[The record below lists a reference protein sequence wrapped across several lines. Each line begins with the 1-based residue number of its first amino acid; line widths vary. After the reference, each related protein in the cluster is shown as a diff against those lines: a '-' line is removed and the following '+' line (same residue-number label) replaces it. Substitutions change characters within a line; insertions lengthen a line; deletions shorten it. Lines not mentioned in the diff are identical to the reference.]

1 MRRVL
6 SRRRRRQA
14 VRHHLPVC
22 LAVLI
27 LTFTTIIWQPKAN
40 AAGFFQEAW
49 NVVTDPLKLGQS
61 SQTLADSLDR
71 TLIQLHQLESVAN
84 YDVKE
89 RLEQIRSI
97 LKDAIDG
104 SDAVIAT
111 ATRAMLEIEG
121 RINEDAL
128 KLIYSAKCAADVT
141 LKNTAEESLASLLNQ
156 VSAARPSVRFLGITI
171 IDLTTR
177 KLSITNPN
185 VAYQSAKQ
193 QTLETLNSSDGLN
206 DKSAASRIF
215 FAYQSLQ
222 AAAKY
227 ALCYYTLNNGPAGQK
242 LWVEEVNDMER
253 LLTPWTVVLLP
264 DINFDDGRP
273 RQ

>member
-1 MRRVL
+1 ML
-6 SRRRRRQA
+6 
-14 VRHHLPVC
+14 L
-22 LAVLI
+22 LI
-27 LTFTTIIWQPKAN
+27 CFTIVWQPKAD
-40 AAGFFQEAW
+40 AAGFVQEAW
-49 NVVTDPLKLGQS
+49 NVVTDPLKLRQS

-71 TLIQLHQLESVAN
+71 TLIQLQQLEGVAN

-97 LKDAIDG
+97 LKDAVDG
-104 SDAVIAT
+104 SDAVIAN

-128 KLIYSAKCAADVT
+128 ALIYSTKCVIDVT
-141 LKNTAEESLASLLNQ
+141 LKTTAEESLASLLNQ
-156 VSAARPSVRFLGITI
+156 VSEARPSIRFLGITI
-171 IDLTTR
+171 VDVTTK

-185 VAYQSAKQ
+185 DAYQSAKQ
-193 QTLETLNSSDGLN
+193 QTLDALSKDLRDNSS
-206 DKSAASRIF
+206 ASRIF

-242 LWVEEVNDMER
+242 IWVGEVNDMER

-264 DINFDDGRP
+264 DINFKDGGG
-273 RQ
+273 